1 MSRYVFDIETN
12 GLLLDAKTM
21 YVLVAHNLDTGEVT
35 HYLEGDL
42 GWKEKFDEASE
53 LIGHNII
60 GYDLAVLK
68 KLFNFVPK
76 AKLIDYTDSHNN
88 RIFIPM
94 SLIVH
99 FYDAAKFEHE
109 RKRKDI
115 SWNDFCNSLFESDT

>member
-21 YVLVAHNLDTGEVT
+21 YVLVAHNLDTKEIT

-42 GWKEKFDEASE
+42 SWKEKFDEASE

-76 AKLIDYTDSHNN
+76 AKLIDTLLYVLSKKT
-88 RIFIPM
+88 
-94 SLIVH
+94 
-99 FYDAAKFEHE
+99 
-109 RKRKDI
+109 
-115 SWNDFCNSLFESDT
+115 